1 MFPFMVAWTLVVLG
15 ALASKKFECL
25 TYSSTKTA
33 LWLSLFDSRRRRY
46 RWRVR
51 IFLWLMFSAQ
61 AFGTGLDHYAQ
72 LVVNDSRAMPRDGVR
87 VTYLGTN
94 GYQFEFKGHALL
106 VDPYFSRVDLLS
118 VALGSRIQPNASR
131 INDGLRHLACG
142 NCQTDAILVTHGHFD
157 HLLDVPVI
165 MAKTRARLI
174 ASASSVNLVRQLPD
188 AGASSGDA
196 VKPGDVRR
204 IGPWKIRVLSATHDR
219 LFGKVPFDRPP
230 SQAGLSAEAAYSAE
244 AAAKAGSAKARPP
257 QRVADWIC
265 GEPLAFL
272 IEVNGQRIY
281 IDSGGTP
288 MQLPPNERVDLAIL
302 GMALPDSRARL
313 SAALAHLQPRYVLP
327 SHQDDFFRPLSAGFQ
342 FGSLTDF
349 PFVQRECAQQNRS
362 RLILLDYFRTWTLPK
377 AANPKSQDPNPK
389 QKGKIA
395 TWKWKTQPSPPL
407 IPLF

>member
-1 MFPFMVAWTLVVLG
+1 MADSKPESPLVAAKLRRGIRDDVRFFLF
-15 ALASKKFECL
+15 LML
-25 TYSSTKTA
+25 ST
-33 LWLSLFDSRRRRY
+33 
-46 RWRVR
+46 
-51 IFLWLMFSAQ
+51 Q
-61 AFGTGLDHYAQ
+61 AFAGGLEPYAR
-72 LVVNDSRAMPRDGVR
+72 LILADSPGAARDGVR

-131 INDGLRHLACG
+131 INDGLLHLA
-142 NCQTDAILVTHGHFD
+142 QTDAWSSAFRRHGLARESRVNAELRTSPKLDAILVTHGHFD
-157 HLLDVPVI
+157 HLLDVPVV

-174 ASASSVNLVRQLPD
+174 ASPSSVDLAKR

-196 VKPGDVRR
+196 VKPGDVRP

-244 AAAKAGSAKARPP
+244 AAAKAGSAKAKPP
-257 QRVADWIC
+257 QRAADWIC

-272 IEVNGQRIY
+272 IEGNGQRIY

-288 MQLPPNERVDLAIL
+288 MQLPPNESGSRRVDLAIL

-313 SAALAHLQPRYVLP
+313 YAALERLHPRYILP
-327 SHQDDFFRPLSAGFQ
+327 SHQDNFFRPLSAGFQ

-349 PFVQRECAQQNRS
+349 PSVQRECAKQNRS
-362 RLILLDYFRTWTLPK
+362 RLILLDYFKPWTLP
-377 AANPKSQDPNPK
+377 AAVNPKSQNPNPK
-389 QKGKIA
+389 QRVKS
-395 TWKWKTQPSPPL
+395 QPGNGRQSQAPQS
-407 IPLF
+407 